1 MRILGAMLAFFVMYL
16 SMLITGLVKKED
28 VFAGGDIALA
38 TAAGAWLGLEMLHLF
53 LLITSL
59 SFISYALPLRLKGMR
74 YSPMGPAL
82 ALGFMA
88 CLFLV

>member
-1 MRILGAMLAFFVMYL
+1 
-16 SMLITGLVKKED
+16 
-28 VFAGGDIALA
+28 
-38 TAAGAWLGLEMLHLF
+38 MLHLF